1 MVAKEKDCLKNNIM
15 RPIYLS
21 SLDKKPYAVIK
32 LTKEDKGYVLEGF
45 SSQLP
50 PQAQYEIINSIDG
63 LEKCVIM
70 EIGKSF
76 ENSYINAPF
85 VINAFGQSTK
95 FENVFF
101 AGNVA
106 GVFGHIESMAMG
118 LYVGH
123 NVLSYVSHKQMVAIP
138 SETAIGSMMKKITQN
153 TIKFDPIEANY
164 DIISMQKVYKTL
176 RGKQD
181 FLFKR
186 SFYLIEKYK
195 EGCFNG
201 KHV

>member
-1 MVAKEKDCLKNNIM
+1 M
-15 RPIYLS
+15 
-21 SLDKKPYAVIK
+21 
-32 LTKEDKGYVLEGF
+32 
-45 SSQLP
+45 
-50 PQAQYEIINSIDG
+50 INS
-63 LEKCVIM
+63 
-70 EIGKSF
+70 
-76 ENSYINAPF
+76 
-85 VINAFGQSTK
+85 FGQSTK
-95 FENVFF
+95 IENIFF
-101 AGNVA
+101 AGSVA
-106 GVFGHIESMAMG
+106 GVSGHIESMAMG
-118 LYVGH
+118 LYVGY
-123 NVLSYVSHKQMVAIP
+123 NVLSYFCHRKMVPISP
-138 SETAIGSMMKKITQN
+138 QTAIGSMMKKLTQN

>member
-1 MVAKEKDCLKNNIM
+1 MSC
-15 RPIYLS
+15 
-21 SLDKKPYAVIK
+21 
-32 LTKEDKGYVLEGF
+32 
-45 SSQLP
+45 
-50 PQAQYEIINSIDG
+50 
-63 LEKCVIM
+63 
-70 EIGKSF
+70 
-76 ENSYINAPF
+76 
-85 VINAFGQSTK
+85 
-95 FENVFF
+95 
-101 AGNVA
+101 
-106 GVFGHIESMAMG
+106 VFGHIESMAMG

-186 SFYLIEKYK
+186 SFYLIELLEILFLKT
-195 EGCFNG
+195 F
-201 KHV
+201 